1 MFDKF
6 KSISQN
12 LSPGTR
18 KVIGN
23 VGWLFIERILTMA
36 ISFAI
41 GVYVIRY
48 LGSENFGKL
57 SYGMSFVT
65 LFGSVATLGLTKI
78 TVRNIVREE
87 TATTEIL
94 GTVLLL
100 RTLGAILTIAV
111 IIVAAFR
118 LESDIQIRLII
129 VILSC
134 QLLFTTVDNIIEL
147 WFQSQV
153 LAGKATIVKIAQ
165 VITVSGTRLILI
177 WQKLSLIAFAW
188 VILAASAFKAVGMIW
203 IYGRQGK
210 SVGDWKFSA
219 TRGKAMLSDSWP
231 LIFSTLATTLY
242 MKIDQVMLGNM
253 VDIVAVGNYAAA
265 VRFSEIWYFIP
276 TAICSS
282 VFPAIIRAKKSSHR
296 KYYQKL
302 QQLFDLMSW
311 MSLTLAIIM
320 SFIATPLIATLL
332 GAEYA
337 EAGDILALHIWSG
350 IFVFLGVAR
359 ALWLVEENM
368 TLFTSLTTTC
378 GAVSNILLNLALIP
392 VYGGK
397 GAAIA
402 TLISYGISN
411 YITCILYPPTFKTGG
426 LMLTKA
432 LFVPLRWRQNLAY
445 LRRIRSFLIR

>member
-6 KSISQN
+6 KSISQS
-12 LSPGTR
+12 LTPGTR
-18 KVIGN
+18 KVIRN
-23 VGWLFIERILTMA
+23 VGWLFVEKVLTMA
-36 ISFAI
+36 ISFAV
-41 GVYVIRY
+41 GVFVIRY

-57 SYGMSFVT
+57 SYGISFVT

-87 TATTEIL
+87 TASNEIL
-94 GTVLLL
+94 GTVVLL
-100 RTLGAILTIAV
+100 RTLGAVLTMIV
-111 IIVAAFR
+111 IIIAAFR
-118 LESDIQIRLII
+118 LESDAQIRLII
-129 VILSC
+129 VILSS
-134 QLLFTTVDNIIEL
+134 QLLFTTVDNTIEL

-153 LAGKATIVKIAQ
+153 LAGKATIIKVAQ
-165 VITVSGTRLILI
+165 VIANSSVRLVLI
-177 WQKLSLIAFAW
+177 RQKLSLIAFAW
-188 VILAASAFKAVGMIW
+188 TMLAASAFKAVGMIW
-203 IYGRQGK
+203 IYTRQGK
-210 SVGDWKFSA
+210 SVRDWKFNA

-242 MKIDQVMLGNM
+242 MKIDQVMLGKM
-253 VDIVAVGNYAAA
+253 AGIVAVGNYAAA
-265 VRFSEIWYFIP
+265 VRFSEVWYFIP

-282 VFPAIIRAKKSSHR
+282 VFPAIIRAKRRSR
-296 KYYQKL
+296 RQYYQKL
-302 QQLFDLMSW
+302 QQLFDFMSW
-311 MSLTLAIIM
+311 IALTLAIVM

-337 EAGDILALHIWSG
+337 EAGDILTLHIWSG

-368 TLFTSLTTTC
+368 TVFTSISTTC
-378 GAVSNILLNLALIP
+378 GAVANILLNLALIP

-402 TLISYGISN
+402 TLISYSISN
-411 YITCILYPPTFKTGG
+411 YLTCILYPPTFKTGG

-445 LRRIRSFLIR
+445 LRRIRGFLIR